1 MRDGSSLDRSSFDTW
16 SKLIESTMKGNPAV
30 QASAEQAV
38 EGGNDA
44 WTALIDQLWKAN
56 PYSKLAPLDP
66 AEITRAFQQIWLA
79 AARHPG
85 HASAAYS
92 DFVQQYTQG
101 IASAALQFWGRDQD
115 SKPVVEP
122 QHWDNGFTAPDW
134 QQHTIL

>member
-30 QASAEQAV
+30 KASAEQAV

-66 AEITRAFQQIWLA
+66 AEITRAFQQIWLDA
-79 AARHPG
+79 APNPG
-85 HASAAYS
+85 HASPAYTAL
-92 DFVQQYTQG
+92 VHHYTQDM
-101 IASAALQFWGRDQD
+101 ASAALKSW
-115 SKPVVEP
+115 
-122 QHWDNGFTAPDW
+122 APD
-134 QQHTIL
+134 QESNPIL